1 MAIEFIVKY
10 PLLSVVL
17 LSLLMTF
24 ITTIIYKYTT
34 DQAKLK
40 SYREE
45 LKSIRKQ
52 MNESKQDLGKLN
64 GLQKRSMEISMDQ
77 LKHSFKPMIITFV
90 PAILIFAL
98 IKNSLPITQVII
110 NLPFDVPKMGANEG
124 FGWFGVY
131 LVTSFIFS
139 GLLRKFLKVH

>member
-10 PLLSVVL
+10 PLLSVIL

-34 DQAKLK
+34 DQTKLK

-45 LKSIRKQ
+45 LKNIKKQ
-52 MNESKQDLGKLN
+52 MNESKQDLSKLN
-64 GLQKRSMEISMDQ
+64 DLQKRSMEISMDQ
-77 LKHSFKPMIITFV
+77 LKHSLKPMIITFV

-98 IKNSLPITQVII
+98 IKDSLPITQVIL
-110 NLPFDVPKMGANEG
+110 NMPFDIPKMGDNEG

-131 LVTSFIFS
+131 LVTSFAFS
-139 GLLRKFLKVH
+139 SLLRKFLKVY